1 MLAGDEA
8 VQKGL
13 QDIAQYSALDEAGRR
28 DHMHS
33 YGAAFA
39 ITNVEHPAKKYYET
53 TVKPLGNRKDGI
65 ERGVKAKV
73 PPPSLILIVLL
84 PLFGQHP

>member
-1 MLAGDEA
+1 M
-8 VQKGL
+8 QKGL
-13 QDIAQYSALDEAGRR
+13 QDVAQYSALDEAGRR

-33 YGAAFA
+33 YGAVFA
-39 ITNVEHPAKKYYET
+39 ITDLEHPAKKYHEE

-73 PPPSLILIVLL
+73 PPPSLMLIVLL
-84 PLFGQHP
+84 PLFGNILDSALS